1 MSHTNY
7 LAVKSD
13 VASTKLIKLLNVV
26 LVVLIALSATALAQN
41 NKLTASDAD
50 ADDNFGYS
58 LAISG
63 RTVLVGAWQ
72 NDSLRANSGAAY
84 VFEFTADNTWQPT
97 VKLMPDNADFAGDEF
112 GKAVDIDGDYLVV
125 GAQFDDTVD
134 NDRGAVYVFARTND
148 VERPWQ
154 QVVKL
159 TASDSAF
166 RDFFGR
172 TVAISGNHI
181 VVGAPEDD
189 DMGNQSGSAYV
200 FELNTTNSTWQQV
213 AKLTAADGD
222 ANDNFGTSVAI
233 DADTVVVGAD
243 EHNHNDINNN
253 GAAYV
258 FERDPGTGSW
268 SQTAKLTASD
278 GDAQDEFGT
287 SLTINGNRLLVGAP
301 FDDDP
306 DNAGGSVYVFDRTD
320 GTISWTQTAKL
331 TATDASL
338 GNQFGYAVAFTGN
351 TALIGAPEEDT
362 NGNASGAVYVLQQD
376 VSSGVWSQVDKIIA
390 NDSAAFDTFGYAVAV
405 SEGVALIGSPEDDDQ
420 GEDESGSAYLLSLD
434 ILD

>member
-7 LAVKSD
+7 LPVNPA
-13 VASTKLIKLLNVV
+13 VASTKLVKLFKVV
-26 LVVLIALSATALAQN
+26 LVVLMALSATVLAQN
-41 NKLTASDAD
+41 SKLTASDAD

-84 VFEFTADNTWQPT
+84 VFELAADNTWQST
-97 VKLMPDNADFAGDEF
+97 VKLTPDNADFAGDEF

-134 NDRGAVYVFARTND
+134 NDRGAVYIFARTND
-148 VERPWQ
+148 AERPWQ
-154 QVVKL
+154 QVAKL
-159 TASDSAF
+159 TANDSAF

-172 TVAISGNHI
+172 TVAISGNYI

-258 FERDPGTGSW
+258 FERDPSTGSW
-268 SQTAKLTASD
+268 PQTAKLTAAD

-287 SLTINGNRLLVGAP
+287 SLALQDNRLLVGTP

-306 DNAGGSVYVFDRTD
+306 DNAGGSVYVFDRSE
-320 GTISWTQTAKL
+320 GTPSWTQTTKL
-331 TATDASL
+331 TATDAHL

-362 NGNASGAVYVLQQD
+362 NGNASGAVYVFQQD
-376 VSSGVWSQVDKIIA
+376 LSSGAWSQVDKIIA
-390 NDSAAFDTFGYAVAV
+390 NDSAAFDTFGYAVAM
-405 SEGVALIGSPEDDDQ
+405 SDGVALIGSPEDDDQ

-434 ILD
+434 VMQ

>member
-13 VASTKLIKLLNVV
+13 VTLTKLVKLLKVV
-26 LVVLIALSATALAQN
+26 LVVLMALPAPALAQHS
-41 NKLTASDAD
+41 KLTAGDAE
-50 ADDNFGYS
+50 ADDNFGYA

-84 VFEFTADNTWQPT
+84 VFELATDNTWQPT
-97 VKLMPDNADFAGDEF
+97 VKLTPDNADFAGDEF
-112 GKAVDIDGDYLVV
+112 GKAVDIDGDYLVI

-134 NDRGAVYVFARTND
+134 DDRGAAYVFARTD
-148 VERPWQ
+148 DPSRPWQ
-154 QVVKL
+154 QVAKGTVIC
-159 TASDSAF
+159 SEF

-172 TVAISGNHI
+172 TVAISGNYI

-200 FELNTTNSTWQQV
+200 FERNATDGTWQQV

-222 ANDNFGTSVAI
+222 ANDNFGTTVAI
-233 DADTVVVGAD
+233 DADTVVVGAN

-258 FERDPGTGSW
+258 FERDSSTGSW

-278 GDAQDEFGT
+278 SDAQDEFGT
-287 SLTINGNRLLVGAP
+287 SLALHGNRLLVGVP

-306 DNAGGSVYVFDRTD
+306 DNAGGSVYVFNRNE
-320 GTISWTQTAKL
+320 GTSIWTQTAKL
-331 TATDASL
+331 TAADASL
-338 GNQFGYAVAFTGN
+338 GNQFGYAVALAGN

-362 NGNASGAVYVLQQD
+362 NGNASGAAYVFQQD
-376 VSSGVWSQVDKIIA
+376 SSGTWRQVDNIIA
-390 NDSAAFDTFGYAVAV
+390 DDSAAFDTFGFAVAL
-405 SEGVALIGSPEDDDQ
+405 SNDLALIAAPEDDDQ
-420 GEDESGSAYLLSLD
+420 GQDESGSAYLFPVETTQ
-434 ILD
+434 